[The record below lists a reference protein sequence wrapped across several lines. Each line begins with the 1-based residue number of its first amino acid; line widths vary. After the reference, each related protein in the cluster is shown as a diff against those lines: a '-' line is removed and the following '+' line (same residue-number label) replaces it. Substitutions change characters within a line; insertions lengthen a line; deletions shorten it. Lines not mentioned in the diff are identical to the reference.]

1 MSVSS
6 SSAAAVAD
14 VLLGL
19 GGNLGDPVATI
30 GNALSRLEDGG
41 VHITARSHWYR
52 TAAWGVTE
60 QPDFVNLCAAAR
72 TALTPRA
79 LLALI
84 HETEAALGR
93 ERRTR
98 WGPRSIDIDILTYD
112 DETIEEPGLHIPH
125 PHLTERAFVLIP
137 LLDIAPDKLVAGRS
151 LRDWGARVPHGG
163 VERMKV

>member
-1 MSVSS
+1 VP
-6 SSAAAVAD
+6 AVAD

-19 GGNLGDPVATI
+19 GGNVGDPVATI
-30 GNALSRLEDGG
+30 GAAIERLEAGG
-41 VHITARSHWYR
+41 VRIMARSHWYR
-52 TAAWGVTE
+52 TAPWGVTE
-60 QPDFVNLCAAAR
+60 QPDFVNLCVAGQ
-72 TALTPRA
+72 TALAPRA

-98 WGPRSIDIDILTYD
+98 WGPRPIDIDILTYA
-112 DETIEEPGLHIPH
+112 DETVDEPGLRIPH

-137 LLDIAPDKLVAGRS
+137 LRDIAADKLVAGRS
-151 LRDWGARVPHGG
+151 VWDWSAMIAPGG

>member
-1 MSVSS
+1 M
-6 SSAAAVAD
+6 AD

-19 GGNLGDPVATI
+19 GGNVGDPVATI
-30 GNALSRLEDGG
+30 GAALERLEAGG

-52 TAAWGVTE
+52 TAPWGVTG
-60 QPDFVNLCAAAR
+60 QPDFVNLCAAGR
-72 TALTPRA
+72 TALAPRA

-98 WGPRSIDIDILTYD
+98 WGPRPIDIDVLTYGN
-112 DETIEEPGLHIPH
+112 ETIDEPGLHVPH
-125 PHLTERAFVLIP
+125 PHLTERGFVLIP

-151 LRDWGARVPHGG
+151 LRDWSALVSHAGI
-163 VERMKV
+163 ERMKV